1 MNFQQIFWTK
11 FVTCFSWITQN
22 VSVKSFGKFSVG
34 KAFGRSHLG
43 VNMPNKF
50 LSNSCEKR
58 RKKTWTGCFQLDY
71 VSKYPKVS
79 SVSHCFD
86 FDRRKTKSFRVLFC
100 RFCRGQRLEDVL
112 EPLCAEGDS
121 DPRPKGLSAL
131 QEGDQGVWKLC
142 VVKVRIRNQ

>member
-1 MNFQQIFWTK
+1 MK
-11 FVTCFSWITQN
+11 
-22 VSVKSFGKFSVG
+22 FGKFSGG

-43 VNMPNKF
+43 VSMPNQF

-58 RKKTWTGCFQLDY
+58 RIKTYNGCFQPDY

-86 FDRRKTKSFRVLFC
+86 FDRRKTKSFRVL
-100 RFCRGQRLEDVL
+100 FCRGQRLEDVL

-131 QEGDQGVWKLC
+131 QEGDQGV
-142 VVKVRIRNQ
+142 